1 LSRNCPLATLKDF
14 LYERGIGVAIYLAQL
29 PPAELARLKAEL
41 AETLIANFCFPRF
54 FDYRTNSLRM
64 RPVDRA
70 KRQDVWMFLSS
81 YDFNSW
87 NRIDIMSPDFHQQVE
102 RLLIQYVQRNR
113 SFFGEQGRKR
123 MTDVRMLI
131 TNSSTT
137 VAEGLRGHLNNRPK
151 AHPPFGSPRPA
162 ISWMNSRVT
171 GKPDLSWEQ
180 IANAT
185 TLLQQ
190 QLQELRG
197 EASAPIANDVYTSST
212 QPLNGSNN
220 AAAVPPK
227 RSPRHRPISPGSGKV
242 ETVTQHPV
250 QPVPFTRPAPQEVR
264 TTNPL
269 PGPRSTNP
277 LSSPSGQVMPT
288 VPAEAA
294 TPPASH
300 AAALISASSTPSA
313 PAERR
318 VEQVVIPGELPLP
331 PAVVENK
338 ATAVQHIHLPEQ
350 AARPA
355 PSEPRELSARAS
367 LVEVPASRPES
378 SRALVSDEDI
388 VIFEQLRH
396 QLVVWLRIEAVR
408 LGMDASGQNP
418 AQLTELLEQQEG
430 FDETRLQVVSTLLN
444 LCEQVISHGYATLI
458 EYKQAMMFY
467 LMHTRRAR

>member
-1 LSRNCPLATLKDF
+1 M
-14 LYERGIGVAIYLAQL
+14 GIYLAQL

-41 AETLIANFCFPRF
+41 AETLITHFCFPRF
-54 FDYRTNSLRM
+54 FDYRTNTLRM

-70 KRQDVWMFLSS
+70 KRQEVWMFLSS

-87 NRIDIMSPDFHQQVE
+87 NRIDVMSPDFHHQVE

-123 MTDVRMLI
+123 MSDVRLLI
-131 TNSSTT
+131 TNSSTMVT
-137 VAEGLRGHLNNRPK
+137 EGLRGHLNNRPK
-151 AHPPFGSPRPA
+151 THPPFGSPRPA
-162 ISWMNSRVT
+162 ISWLNTNVI

-190 QLQELRG
+190 QLQEVRG
-197 EASAPIANDVYTSST
+197 EVRATIANDARTAAPPP
-212 QPLNGSNN
+212 QNGANG
-220 AAAVPPK
+220 AATVLQK
-227 RSPRHRPISPGSGKV
+227 RSPRNRPISTGSDKV
-242 ETVTQHPV
+242 DTVPLAPPPV
-250 QPVPFTRPAPQEVR
+250 RSVPLTRPAPQEVR

-277 LSSPSGQVMPT
+277 LSSPSGHTIPA

-294 TPPASH
+294 IPPVSPATP
-300 AAALISASSTPSA
+300 LSASSAPSA
-313 PAERR
+313 PLESGVER
-318 VEQVVIPGELPLP
+318 VVPPEVLPLP
-331 PAVVENK
+331 PIAVEDK
-338 ATAVQHIHLPEQ
+338 ATAVQKINYPEQ
-350 AARPA
+350 ASRP
-355 PSEPRELSARAS
+355 SQSRELPARAP
-367 LVEVPASRPES
+367 LVEVPVSKPDS
-378 SRALVSDEDI
+378 TRAVVSDEDV

-408 LGMDASGQNP
+408 LGMDISGQSP
-418 AQLTELLEQQEG
+418 AQLIALLEQQEG
-430 FDETRLQVVSTLLN
+430 LDETWLQVVSTLLK
-444 LCEQVISHGYATLI
+444 LIDQVIANGYATLI

>member
-1 LSRNCPLATLKDF
+1 M
-14 LYERGIGVAIYLAQL
+14 YERGIGVGIYLAQL

-54 FDYRTNSLRM
+54 FDYRTNTLRM

-70 KRQDVWMFLSS
+70 KRQEVWMFLSS

-87 NRIDIMSPDFHQQVE
+87 NRIDVMSPDFHHQVE

-123 MTDVRMLI
+123 MSDVRMLI

-137 VAEGLRGHLNNRPK
+137 VTEGLRGHLNNRPK
-151 AHPPFGSPRPA
+151 THPPFGSPRPA
-162 ISWMNSRVT
+162 ISWLNTNVM

-190 QLQELRG
+190 QLQEVRG
-197 EASAPIANDVYTSST
+197 EVRATIANDAHTATPSS
-212 QPLNGSNN
+212 PNGANG
-220 AAAVPPK
+220 AATVLPK
-227 RSPRHRPISPGSGKV
+227 RSPRHRPISTGSDKV
-242 ETVTQHPV
+242 ETVPPPV
-250 QPVPFTRPAPQEVR
+250 RPVPLTRPAPQEVR

-277 LSSPSGQVMPT
+277 LSSPSGQAVPA
-288 VPAEAA
+288 VPAEVVAS
-294 TPPASH
+294 PASH
-300 AAALISASSTPSA
+300 AAAPLSASPAPSA
-313 PAERR
+313 PLGNR
-318 VEQVVIPGELPLP
+318 VERIVLPEDLPLSST
-331 PAVVENK
+331 AVEDK
-338 ATAVQHIHLPEQ
+338 ATAVQKIHYSEQ

-355 PSEPRELSARAS
+355 VPQPRELSTRGP
-367 LVEVPASRPES
+367 LVEVPVNKPDST
-378 SRALVSDEDI
+378 RALVSDEDL

-408 LGMDASGQNP
+408 LGMDISGQNP
-418 AQLTELLEQQEG
+418 AQLIELLKQQDG
-430 FDETRLQVVSTLLN
+430 LDETRLQVVSSLLN
-444 LCEQVISHGYATLI
+444 LIDQVISNGYATLI